1 MSGFAAIV
9 RFDGA
14 PVDTRMLARM
24 LDAIDY
30 RGPDGIRHRTGG
42 ALGHC
47 VMHTTQESL
56 EEHQPLCNE
65 DGSLTL
71 VRPTRR

>member
-1 MSGFAAIV
+1 MDPENSSGADDLSGFAAVI

-30 RGPDGIRHRTGG
+30 RGPDGRREWTNGQAAI
-42 ALGHC
+42 GHL
-47 VMHTTQESL
+47 MLHTTAESL
-56 EEHQPLCNE
+56 SET
-65 DGSLTL
+65 S
-71 VRPTRR
+71 R